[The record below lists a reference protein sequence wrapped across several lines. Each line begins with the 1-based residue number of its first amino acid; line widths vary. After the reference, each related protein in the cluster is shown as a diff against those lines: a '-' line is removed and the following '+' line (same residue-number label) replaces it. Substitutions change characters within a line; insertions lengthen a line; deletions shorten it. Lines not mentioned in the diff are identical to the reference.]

1 MDFSNEFSHTPN
13 RARNVYNRVSD
24 WLAGSYGRDISL
36 ASSTVLRRDV
46 FCQCRTA
53 SAFSGG
59 I

>member
-1 MDFSNEFSHTPN
+1 MYFNNELSHTPN
-13 RARNVYNRVSD
+13 RACNVYNRVSD

-36 ASSTVLRRDV
+36 SSSTVLCRDV